1 MKKKKRYLTK
11 IDHLLAEMP
20 TEGVSEFKKFTSVGR
35 RLIDIQA
42 WWRERGINLSL
53 TAVSNWVENQEIE
66 SEYGK
71 LANAI
76 AEKFK
81 GTKGLAALEATVAM
95 AMIAADSQFNKAF
108 PKDNEGTDKDKW
120 LLLSA
125 LKELRSASVA
135 FNNAVVRGD
144 RMEDIL
150 SGAYELVRKAA
161 TAAKDHPNEQ
171 WLVEVL
177 DGEVKALEEEMKR
190 EQVGDVNG

>member
-1 MKKKKRYLTK
+1 M
-11 IDHLLAEMP
+11 
-20 TEGVSEFKKFTSVGR
+20 
-35 RLIDIQA
+35 QA
-42 WWRERGINLSL
+42 WWRDRGVSISL
-53 TAVSNWVENQEIE
+53 PSISNWLDNKEIE
-66 SEYGK
+66 GEYGRV
-71 LANAI
+71 ANAI
-76 AEKFK
+76 AEKFR
-81 GTKGLAALEATVAM
+81 GTKGLAALEATVAI
-95 AMIAADSQFNKAF
+95 AMIAADNCFNKAF
-108 PKDNEGTDKDKW
+108 PKDGDEGTDKDKW

-135 FNNAVVRGD
+135 YNNAVVRGD

-177 DGEVKALEEEMKR
+177 DGEVKALEEELKR